1 MMDQQNKDKVY
12 NFFVNKYKYD
22 FKDKDLMMS
31 SVIHSSYD
39 SSYGFER
46 LEFLGDAVL
55 ELVISDVLFNTNPDS
70 SEGELTK
77 KRSSMVCGSSLSDI
91 AISLGINEILILGK
105 GEILNNGKYKKSIL
119 ENTFEAIAGA
129 IFLDSDYTTAK
140 KVLSDIMYN
149 YLSLEEKKDYKS
161 ILQEYMQSKD
171 KKHKIE
177 YIVNDVTGPSH
188 KPFFTIDLYIDD
200 DLVSSGCGGSKKS
213 AEQNAAKTAL
223 EFINKREIY

>member
-1 MMDQQNKDKVY
+1 MMDQQIKDKVY
-12 NFFVNKYKYD
+12 KFFINKYKYE
-22 FKDKDLMMS
+22 FKDRDLMMNS
-31 SVIHSSYD
+31 IIHSSYD
-39 SSYGFER
+39 CSYGFER

-55 ELVISDVLFNTNPDS
+55 ELVISDILFTTNPDL
-70 SEGELTK
+70 SEGDLTK

-105 GEILNNGKYKKSIL
+105 GEILNNGKNKKSIL

-140 KVLSDIMYN
+140 RILSEIMYN
-149 YLSLEEKKDYKS
+149 YLVFEEKKDYKS
-161 ILQEYMQSKD
+161 ILQERMQTKD
-171 KKHKIE
+171 KKHKLE

-200 DLVSSGCGGSKKS
+200 VFVSSGCGGNKKS